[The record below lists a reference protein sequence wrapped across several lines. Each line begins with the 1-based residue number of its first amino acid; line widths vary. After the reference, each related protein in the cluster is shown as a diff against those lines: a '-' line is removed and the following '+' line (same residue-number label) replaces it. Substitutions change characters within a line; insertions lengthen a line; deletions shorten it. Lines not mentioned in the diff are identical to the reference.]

1 MDNVAVAVETTAKI
15 IPRTFINFK
24 DVKELLGCESNK
36 AYEVI
41 RNINSYAKKK
51 GLFAFPEGKANK
63 YLFAERFGIPLEVV
77 DAAIKKNMESGGKK

>member
-1 MDNVAVAVETTAKI
+1 MDDLTMAAGTTSRLT
-15 IPRTFINFK
+15 PRTFVNSK

-41 RNINSYAKKK
+41 RNVNGYAKKK
-51 GLFAFPEGKANK
+51 GLFTFPEGKANK

-77 DAAIKKNMESGGKK
+77 DAAIKKNMKSGGKG